1 VLTVPRE
8 RPLLLEAVEHVQVSV
23 IELVSRADGQF
34 YAMDHHGQSGTRSL
48 RRRQA
53 VRDDF
58 DLSTGSSW
66 SLPAERL
73 RRDFDKS
80 Y

>member
-1 VLTVPRE
+1 
-8 RPLLLEAVEHVQVSV
+8 LEGVEHFQVSI
-23 IELVSRADGQF
+23 IEPVSRADGQF
-34 YAMDHHGQSGTRSL
+34 YAMDHYRQSGTRSL

-58 DLSTGSSW
+58 DLSSGSTW